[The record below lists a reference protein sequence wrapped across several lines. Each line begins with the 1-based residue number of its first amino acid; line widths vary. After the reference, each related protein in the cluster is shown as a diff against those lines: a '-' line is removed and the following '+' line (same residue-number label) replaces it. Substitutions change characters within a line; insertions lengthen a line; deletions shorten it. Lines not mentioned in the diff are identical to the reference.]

1 MGRLTSNRRNAPL
14 STKAPAEPATKPRT
28 AAKESPTLG
37 HGLRTDHTA
46 KGKAGM
52 RRTWQ
57 GK

>member
-14 STKAPAEPATKPRT
+14 SPKAPTEAVTKPRA
-28 AAKESPTLG
+28 AAKASPTLG